1 MITSIKGNF
10 QIYIN
15 VPLRIFSVNAT
26 KLDFPVDLVTFT
38 QEILDEKF
46 FCAVRL
52 NTEMLRFQHKMING
66 MLNKT

>member
-1 MITSIKGNF
+1 MSIKGNF
-10 QIYIN
+10 QIYIS

-26 KLDFPVDLVTFT
+26 KPHCRVDFVTFT
-38 QEILDEKF
+38 QEILNEKF

-52 NTEMLRFQHKMING
+52 NTEMLRFQHKIING